1 MTTNVQSLPL
11 VLNDANFLEKLREV
25 SKFHSPFLTDH
36 AKARMRER
44 RVSSKQVY
52 DCIAKGIIEEPAHL
66 TKYGEWAATIGYFTG
81 GDYIKV
87 AAAISSND
95 KDEIIIVITVIV

>member
-1 MTTNVQSLPL
+1 MSTNVKSLPL
-11 VLNDANFLEKLREV
+11 VLNDANFLERLRAA
-25 SKFHSPFLTDH
+25 SKSQSPFLTDH
-36 AKARMRER
+36 AKARMRQR

-52 DCIAKGIIEEPAHL
+52 ECIAKGAIEEPAHL
-66 TKYGEWAATIGYFTG
+66 TKFGEWAATIGYFTG

-95 KDEIIIVITVIV
+95 KGEMIIVITVIV

>member
-1 MTTNVQSLPL
+1 MTANVKSLPL
-11 VLNDANFLEKLREV
+11 VLNDANFLEKLRAI
-25 SKFHSPFLTDH
+25 SKSQSPFLTDH

-52 DCIAKGIIEEPAHL
+52 ECIAKGTIEEPAHL

-87 AAAISSND
+87 AAALSSND
-95 KDEIIIVITVIV
+95 KGEMIIVITVIV